1 MQTSQ
6 NSTRYCVIV
15 CVYVGS
21 TCGSVFAG
29 VFYISHM
36 MKNFKILMDLDFAK
50 NSNKTNWCDKYTVE
64 WLKIGPSKEV
74 LLEPLFPYFK

>member
-1 MQTSQ
+1 MAVNILQQIVETFKMQTSQ

-50 NSNKTNWCDKYTVE
+50 NSNKTN
-64 WLKIGPSKEV
+64 
-74 LLEPLFPYFK
+74 